1 MANDKKMVREITPMD
16 EDFAQWYTDIV
27 KKAELI
33 DYSSM
38 RGCVIMRPYAQ
49 AIWENIQKIFDG
61 MIKETAMRMW
71 QCPFSF
77 PNPC

>member
-49 AIWENIQKIFDG
+49 AIWENIQKIFDS
-61 MIKETAMRMW
+61 MIKETG
-71 QCPFSF
+71 P
-77 PNPC
+77 